1 MRMFIEQPYDGF
13 SMDDVAAAA
22 GISKGLIYHY
32 FPSKRDFYVAVLQ
45 EAAADIME
53 LTDPDP
59 ALPPGERLRTGI
71 TAFLDYI
78 RQSPRAYQA
87 VVRGGIGSDPEV
99 AEVAEEVRQVLAR
112 RVLEGLD
119 IGDPP
124 PQVKMAIRG
133 WIGFAES
140 ASLEWFETNAMVEE
154 DFITYLINILQA
166 ALRAP

>member
-1 MRMFIEQPYDGF
+1 MRMFIEQPYDAF
-13 SMDDVAAAA
+13 SMDDVATAA

-32 FPSKRDFYVAVLQ
+32 FSSKRDFYVAVLR

-53 LTDPDP
+53 LTTPD
-59 ALPPGERLRTGI
+59 ASLPPGEQLRAGI

-99 AEVAEEVRQVLAR
+99 AEVAEEVRQVLMR
-112 RVLEGLD
+112 RVMEGLD
-119 IGDPP
+119 IGEPP
-124 PQVKMAIRG
+124 AQVRMAIRG
-133 WIGFAES
+133 WIGFAEA
-140 ASLEWFETNAMVEE
+140 ASLEWFESDPMVEE